1 MSTLIDNLKRS
12 IDVIIHQK
20 VNTLEELFHKWFEYL
35 TPMHKLSAKERLIA
49 SYIYLRYYLLKLEE
63 VDNIEER
70 LFDVEGKK
78 FLMEKTGLKYNYI
91 LVIISNLRK
100 QGVIKGNSINLKLL
114 PKIKKDSKVMNVVL
128 SFEYVK

>member
-1 MSTLIDNLKRS
+1 MSTLVDNLKKN
-12 IDVIIHQK
+12 IDVVIHQK
-20 VNTLEELFHKWFEYL
+20 VDTLEELFHRWFEYL
-35 TPMHKLSAKERLIA
+35 TPLHKMSSKERLIA
-49 SYIYLRYYLLKLEE
+49 SYVYLRYYLLKNEG
-63 VDNIEER
+63 VDNIDER
-70 LFDVEGKK
+70 VLDQEGKS

-91 LVIISNLRK
+91 LVIVSNLRK

>member
-20 VNTLEELFHKWFEYL
+20 VDTLGELFHKWFEYL

-100 QGVIKGNSINLKLL
+100 QGVIKGNNINMKLL
-114 PKIKKDSKVMNVVL
+114 PKLKKGSKVMNVVL
-128 SFEYVK
+128 SFEYVE